1 MNVRVAQAPPGDV
14 RTPLTPPGVMLHE
27 LAPRQVELTT
37 MPLPGSAPL
46 HEGVTAKGPAGQLP
60 VGPP

>member
-14 RTPLTPPGVMLHE
+14 RVPCGVMLHE
-27 LAPRQVELTT
+27 LKPRQVVLTVL
-37 MPLPGSAPL
+37 PLAGSAPL
-46 HEGVTAKGPAGQLP
+46 HEGVTAKGPFGQLP

>member
-14 RTPLTPPGVMLHE
+14 SVPCGVMLHE
-27 LAPRQVELTT
+27 FTPRQVVLT
-37 MPLPGSAPL
+37 MLPLPGSAPL
-46 HEGVTAKGPAGQLP
+46 HEPTAAKGPSGQLP